1 MPTEKSSTPRGFVL
15 IALLLLAAA
24 PAWAELTE
32 IATRD
37 EQTLLLDTATIQKD
51 GALRRAWTVCN
62 YSVPNADG
70 ALSTRSLMEYDCATN
85 RYRILILSTHSECMA
100 EGQALH
106 IEAAASPWW
115 RDIPLGTVAAKVLG
129 LVCAK

>member
-1 MPTEKSSTPRGFVL
+1 MPQSLVP
-15 IALLLLAAA
+15 IALLMLAAA
-24 PAWAELTE
+24 PAWADLTE

-37 EQTLLLDTATIQKD
+37 EQTLLLDTETIQKD
-51 GALRRAWTVCN
+51 GTLRRAWTVCN

-70 ALSTRSLMEYDCATN
+70 ARSTRSLMEYDCEAG
-85 RYRILILSTHSECMA
+85 RYRVLILSTHSECMA

-106 IEAAASPWW
+106 VEAAASPWW
-115 RDIPLGTVAAKVLG
+115 RDIAPDTVAAKLLG

>member
-1 MPTEKSSTPRGFVL
+1 MPRSFVP
-15 IALLLLAAA
+15 IVLLLLAAA
-24 PAWAELTE
+24 PAWADLTE

-37 EQTLLLDTATIQKD
+37 EQTLLLDTETIQKD
-51 GALRRAWTVCN
+51 GTLRRAWTVCN

-70 ALSTRSLMEYDCATN
+70 ARSTRSLMEYDCEAG

-106 IEAAASPWW
+106 VEAAASPWW
-115 RDIPLGTVAAKVLG
+115 RDIAPDTVAAKLLS

>member
-1 MPTEKSSTPRGFVL
+1 MPQSLVP

-24 PAWAELTE
+24 PAWADLTE
-32 IATRD
+32 IAARD
-37 EQTLLLDTATIQKD
+37 GQTMLLDTESIQTD

-70 ALSTRSLMEYDCATN
+70 ALSTRSLMEYDCEAG
-85 RYRILILSTHSECMA
+85 RYRILLLSTHSECMA

-106 IEAAASPWW
+106 VEAAASPWW
-115 RDIPLGTVAAKVLG
+115 RDIAPGTVAAKLLG
-129 LVCAK
+129 LVCVR

>member
-1 MPTEKSSTPRGFVL
+1 MPRNLAS
-15 IALLLLAAA
+15 IILLLLATA
-24 PAWAELTE
+24 PAWADLTE

-37 EQTLLLDTATIQKD
+37 EQTLLLDTETIQKD

-70 ALSTRSLMEYDCATN
+70 ARSTRSLMEYDCEAG
-85 RYRILILSTHSECMA
+85 RYRILLLSTHSECMA

-106 IEAAASPWW
+106 VEAAASPWW
-115 RDIPLGTVAAKVLG
+115 RDIAPGTVAAKLLG
-129 LVCAK
+129 LVCAH

>member
-1 MPTEKSSTPRGFVL
+1 MHLRFVS
-15 IALLLLAAA
+15 IVLLLLAAA

-37 EQTLLLDTATIQKD
+37 DQTLLLDTATVRKD
-51 GALRRAWTVCN
+51 GTLRRAWTVCN

-70 ALSTRSLMEYDCATN
+70 ALSTRSLMEYDCATS

-100 EGQALH
+100 EGPPIH
-106 IEAAASPWW
+106 VEAAASPWW
-115 RDIPLGTVAAKVLG
+115 RDALPATVAAKLLS
-129 LVCAK
+129 LVCAD

>member
-1 MPTEKSSTPRGFVL
+1 MPRNLAS
-15 IALLLLAAA
+15 IILLLLATA
-24 PAWAELTE
+24 PAWADLTE

-37 EQTLLLDTATIQKD
+37 EQTLLLDTETIHKD

-70 ALSTRSLMEYDCATN
+70 ARSTRSLMEYDCEAG
-85 RYRILILSTHSECMA
+85 RYRILLLSTHSECMA

-106 IEAAASPWW
+106 VEAAASPWW
-115 RDIPLGTVAAKVLG
+115 RDIAPGTVAAKLLG
-129 LVCAK
+129 LVCAH